1 MNSIVALLLVGLVA
15 VSGEPLFLSEMI
27 KNGKIEE
34 AQNASRVYLPG
45 LPSSLISYSGY
56 VTVNASSNGHTFFW
70 YFPPLNGN
78 LSAPTLMWLQG
89 GPGGSSLFALFSEM
103 GPIMVNNEGTQA
115 LPNELLSWTRE
126 YGMVFVDNP
135 VGVGFSL
142 SDPDG
147 LAQSKEQYMTTLY
160 SFISQFFQLFPALQK
175 NDFFI
180 TGESYAGKYVPA
192 AAYRVLEENK
202 NGTLPFIPLKG
213 IMIGDGL
220 CDPATM
226 IPQYPYVTQSFS
238 LVDWNEVKVMQ
249 SYADKASQYMAAEQW
264 VDAFHQ
270 FDLMINGDLTGV
282 PPYLANVSGFTDYFN
297 ALSPKYSQPF
307 GTDSPFQKYLNLPE
321 IQKALHVN
329 KTYLSY
335 TKAVEVAIINDIAQS
350 VKQFF
355 PALLENYKVLLYSG
369 QFDVIVGA
377 HLTIP
382 FIRSIQWPGH
392 DAFDAA
398 PRTIWHSRSPV
409 LGVMGKLLGSNDVAG
424 YHTQAGNLNY
434 VIVRNAGHM
443 VPTDQPLWALD
454 MVTRFIEDISFAGPV
469 PSNIPDPQPPTTIA
483 SELHKLADL
492 HRAGDLTDAE
502 YAAAKKNLLGL

>member
-1 MNSIVALLLVGLVA
+1 MVGLVA
-15 VSGEPLFLSEMI
+15 AAGEPLFLSDMI
-27 KNGKIEE
+27 KGGRIEE

-45 LPSSLISYSGY
+45 LPTTLISYSGY

-78 LSAPTLMWLQG
+78 LSAPTMMWLQG
-89 GPGGSSLFALFSEM
+89 GPGGSSLFGLFSEM
-103 GPIMVNNEGTQA
+103 GPIMVNDAGTQA
-115 LPNELLSWTRE
+115 VPNELLSWTRE

-142 SDPDG
+142 SDPEG
-147 LAQSKEQYMTTLY
+147 LAQTKEQYMTTLY
-160 SFISQFFQLFPALQK
+160 SFISQFHQLFPNLLK
-175 NDFFI
+175 NDFYI
-180 TGESYAGKYVPA
+180 SGESYAGKYVPA
-192 AAYRVLEENK
+192 AAYKVHQENAK
-202 NGTLPFIPLKG
+202 GTLPLIPLKG
-213 IMIGDGL
+213 ILIGDGL

-226 IPQYPYVTQSFS
+226 IPQYPYLTEAFS
-238 LVDWNEVKVMQ
+238 LVNWNQVKVMQ
-249 SYADKASQYMAAEQW
+249 NYSDAASQYMAAGQWEQ
-264 VDAFHQ
+264 AFHQ

-282 PPYLANVSGFTDYFN
+282 TPYLANATGFGDYFN
-297 ALSPKYSQPF
+297 ALSPEYSQPF
-307 GTDSPFQKYLNLPE
+307 GKDSPFQQYLNRPE

-335 TKAVEVAIINDIAQS
+335 TKAVEVAIVNDVAQS

-355 PALLENYKVLLYSG
+355 PTLLASYKVLLYSG

-377 HLTIP
+377 PLTIA
-382 FIRSIQWPGH
+382 FIRSIQWPGQA
-392 DAFDAA
+392 AFDAA

-424 YHTQAGNLNY
+424 YHTQEGNLNY

-454 MVTRFIEDISFAGPV
+454 MVTRFIKNISFAGPV
-469 PSNIPDPQPPTTIA
+469 PSNIPDPKPPTTIA

-492 HRAGDLTDAE
+492 HRNGDLTDVE
-502 YAAAKKNLLGL
+502 YAAAKSQLLNL